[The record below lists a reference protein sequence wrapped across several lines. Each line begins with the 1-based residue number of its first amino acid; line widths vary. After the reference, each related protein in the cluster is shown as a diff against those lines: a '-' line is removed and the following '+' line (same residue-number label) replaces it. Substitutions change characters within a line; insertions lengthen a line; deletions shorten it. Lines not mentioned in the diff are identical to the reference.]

1 VPVPPPYARRRRPV
15 LLAALALIALVNVVI
30 GVTGIVEQ
38 GSTGFRWVITLLWA
52 ATTVLCVL
60 GWRYQ
65 TRRFDERTAAIEAE
79 EREGADQRAAEWRDR
94 RQPPR
99 T

>member
-1 VPVPPPYARRRRPV
+1 MSVPQPYARRRRPV
-15 LLAALALIALVNVVI
+15 LLAVLAVVALVNVVI

-65 TRRFDERTAAIEAE
+65 TRRFDERAAAIEAE
-79 EREGADQRAAEWRDR
+79 DREDADLRAAER
-94 RQPPR
+94 RERRTPP
-99 T
+99 TT